1 MIRTDAMTLDIGYLF
16 MANNNSRIKKGVGII
31 FSGGPAPG
39 ANTVISACAL
49 SFSRHHIR
57 CVGFYYGYEN
67 LEEFNKL
74 KPNLFEG
81 THYIVIPEQVSKI
94 RNHRGIYL
102 KTSRA
107 NPGKKIETKE
117 DLKNP
122 KKVKRLQNILDA
134 FEYLD
139 IDVLLSIGGDDT
151 LKTANFLKIMGMKVI
166 HIPKTIDNDYF
177 GIPWT
182 FGFWTSVDVA
192 KMMILNL
199 RADAMA
205 TDSFVIA
212 EMMGRKSG
220 WITYAAG
227 IAGESIKMVSV
238 EDLKNPDELDVE
250 ELVESIVNLIIL
262 RKKMN
267 KPYGVVCIAEGLVE
281 KLPEKLRP
289 TETDR
294 HGNLKLSSARI
305 GEMIRKMVS
314 DRYTK
319 KTGGVKVKIIYKQI
333 GYETR
338 ASHPI
343 SFDVVMGS
351 MLGYGAYKLYSMK
364 KFGHMVSVSDNFDI
378 KAIPFRELIDQKT
391 MLTRVR
397 YVPKGSDFY
406 DLKEALAIR
415 EFEDR

>member
-1 MIRTDAMTLDIGYLF
+1 M
-16 MANNNSRIKKGVGII
+16 KKGVGII

-49 SFSRHHIR
+49 SFISQNIR

-67 LEEFNKL
+67 LQEFNKTKL
-74 KPNLFEG
+74 NLFKD
-81 THYIVIPEQVSKI
+81 THYTELTEQISKI
-94 RNHRGIYL
+94 RNHRGIFL

-107 NPGKKIETKE
+107 NPGKYIKNKN
-117 DLKNP
+117 DLNNP
-122 KKVKRLQNILDA
+122 EKVKPLQNIKDA
-134 FEYLD
+134 LEYLD
-139 IDVLLSIGGDDT
+139 INVLLSIGGDDT
-151 LKTANFLKIMGMKVI
+151 LKTANFLKILGVNVI
-166 HIPKTIDNDYF
+166 HIPKTIDNDYY

-182 FGFWTSVDVA
+182 FGFWTAVDVA

-205 TDSFVIA
+205 TDAFVIA

-220 WITYAAG
+220 WVTYAAG

-238 EDLKNPDELDVE
+238 EDLKNPNELDVDD
-250 ELVESIVNLIIL
+250 LVNSIVNLFEL
-262 RKKMN
+262 RIKMN

-281 KLPEKLRP
+281 KLPKKLRP

-294 HGNLKLSSARI
+294 HGNLKLDSAKI
-305 GEMIRKMVS
+305 GDLIKQRVMAKFK
-314 DRYTK
+314 K
-319 KTGGVKVKIIYKQI
+319 KTGIKIKVIFKQV

-338 ASHPI
+338 ASSPV

-351 MLGYGAYKLYSMK
+351 MLGYGAYKLYTKK

-378 KAIPFRELIDQKT
+378 KAIPFRELIDPKT
-391 MLTRVR
+391 MLTKVR

-406 DLKEALAIR
+406 DLKEVLAIR
-415 EFEDR
+415 EFEDM